1 MLCLK
6 FNVLNVTEL
15 KNEITKYKLA
25 KECYEK
31 FIKVVESKKT
41 SIGKKQPEILTL
53 HNKKKIG
60 EMLKKR
66 QHNEITEKTKH

>member
-41 SIGKKQPEILTL
+41 IGKKQPETLTL
-53 HNKKKIG
+53 HIKKKIG

-66 QHNEITEKTKH
+66 QHHEITEKTKH